1 MIETGIIT
9 AVDGNKAS
17 VKVNP
22 AAGCGSC
29 AAKSHCT
36 MESGGHRSVT
46 VQNAIGASIGDRVE
60 FTAKGGHVLMSAA
73 LVWLFPIMAMI
84 AGYIIGEMTVGGGWS
99 IAWAFA
105 FLLLAGVLLHLFDRL
120 LSRNSLFCPE
130 ITKILG
136 R

>member
-1 MIETGIIT
+1 MMETGIIT
-9 AVDGNKAS
+9 TVNGEKAS

-22 AAGCGSC
+22 TAGCGSC

-46 VQNAIGASIGDRVE
+46 VHNAIGASIGDRVE

-73 LVWLFPIMAMI
+73 LVWLFPVFAMI
-84 AGYIIGEMTVGGGWS
+84 AGYIIGEMTIGGGWS
-99 IAWAFA
+99 IACAFA
-105 FLLLAGVLLHLFDRL
+105 FLLLAGIFLHLLDRI
-120 LSRNSLFCPE
+120 LSRNSSFCPE